1 MSTRCLIGM
10 ENEENIITFIYCH
23 HDGYPEGVGKYLK
36 EYYNNEEIIKKLLS
50 LGAISGLGST
60 IERTAKEAYNDE
72 NTRTA
77 HSRKDFVKSQSDA
90 NYYYLWKNDR
100 WLMSSGNP
108 EEFLEF
114 YYEV

>member
-1 MSTRCLIGM
+1 MSTRCLIGI
-10 ENEENIITFIYCH
+10 EDEKTIIFIYCH

-50 LGAISGLGST
+50 LGAISGLENT
-60 IERTAKEAYNDE
+60 IERTAKEAYNDGDDI
-72 NTRTA
+72 RAA
-77 HSRKDFVKSQSDA
+77 HSRKDFVESQGDA
-90 NYYYLWKNDR
+90 NYYYLWKNDK

-108 EEFLEF
+108 KEFFEF

>member
-10 ENEENIITFIYCH
+10 ENEEGTITFIYCH
-23 HDGYPEGVGKYLK
+23 HDGYPEGVGKNLT

-50 LGAISGLGST
+50 LGAISGLDST

-72 NTRTA
+72 DTRVA
-77 HSRKDFVKSQSDA
+77 HSRKDFVESQGDA
-90 NYYYLWKNDR
+90 NYYYLWKNDK

-108 EEFLEF
+108 KEFFEF